1 MFGELNTFNKIS
13 VVLWA
18 LMIVYFTP
26 KIYRSWRG
34 RREDWLEAAWMVAA
48 AVMIVTILLRPE
60 WSTNLSS
67 FLIVILVS
75 LSLLERRSRRD

>member
-1 MFGELNTFNKIS
+1 MFEQLSIFNKIS
-13 VVLWA
+13 VVGWA

-26 KIYRSWRG
+26 RIYKSWQG

-67 FLIVILVS
+67 FLIITLVS

>member
-1 MFGELNTFNKIS
+1 MFEQLSIFNKVS
-13 VVLWA
+13 VVAWA

-26 KIYRSWRG
+26 RIYKSWQG

-67 FLIVILVS
+67 FLIITLVS